1 MEYILHKLKKLEEAG
16 LKRTMPVVDGP
27 QGPKVLVD
35 GKEVLLLC
43 SNNYLGL
50 AGHPEINKAALRAM
64 ERWGFGAGA
73 SRLVSGNMPPHME
86 LEEKIKEFKGTEAAL
101 VFNSGYHANIG
112 VIPALAGRSDDIFSD
127 RFNHASIVDGCILS
141 RANLT
146 RYPHRDTDALERFV
160 KRSKARKKL
169 IVTDGVFS
177 MDGDIAPIK
186 ELAGIAER
194 YGAMVL
200 LDDAHATGV
209 LGRDGK
215 GTLEHFGLI
224 NHPSIIQMGT
234 LGKALGTFGAYVAGG
249 KNLVELLITKA
260 RSFVYTTALPPVVC
274 AAAKRAIE
282 LVEEEP
288 DRRRK
293 LLDNASFMREGL
305 RDAGLDTIT
314 SETQIIP
321 IIVGSTERTM
331 EITGRLLERG
341 LFIQGIR
348 PPTVPE
354 NTSRL
359 RVTVTSEHAREDLEG
374 ALKTIKEIFSEYQ

>member
-1 MEYILHKLKKLEEAG
+1 
-16 LKRTMPVVDGP
+16 
-27 QGPKVLVD
+27 
-35 GKEVLLLC
+35 
-43 SNNYLGL
+43 
-50 AGHPEINKAALRAM
+50 
-64 ERWGFGAGA
+64 
-73 SRLVSGNMPPHME
+73 ME
-86 LEEKIKEFKGTEAAL
+86 LEEKIKGFKGTEAAL
-101 VFNSGYHANIG
+101 LFNSGYHANIG

-127 RFNHASIVDGCILS
+127 RLNHASVVDGCILS
-141 RANLT
+141 RANPT
-146 RYPHRDTDALERFV
+146 RYPHRDTDTLERLV
-160 KRSKARKKL
+160 KRSKAGKKL

-194 YGAMVL
+194 YGATVL

-215 GTLEHFGLI
+215 GTLEHFGLAV
-224 NHPSIIQMGT
+224 HPLIIQMGT
-234 LGKALGTFGAYVAGG
+234 LGKALGTFGAYVAGS
-249 KNLVELLITKA
+249 KDLVELLVTKA
-260 RSFVYTTALPPVVC
+260 RSFVYTTALPPAVC

-288 DRRRK
+288 DRRRR

-305 RDAGLDTIT
+305 RDAGLDTMA

-321 IIVGSTERTM
+321 VIVGSTEKTM
-331 EITGRLLERG
+331 EITTRLLERG

-354 NTSRL
+354 NTARL
-359 RVTVTSEHAREDLEG
+359 RVTVMAEHTREDLGG
-374 ALKTIKEIFSEYQ
+374 ALKTIKEVFSECQ